1 MSELLGVG
9 PKCLTPGAPGRNT
22 MKNEES
28 EVSALISTARD
39 LVKLKN
45 LNSSEKLLGRIIMRT
60 VMSISQPDMLSTEEL
75 DDLHALTQ
83 KIDMSEDDIV
93 RMVASIMAENLAKK
107 IKEIGGDDYFVTLLN
122 S

>member
-1 MSELLGVG
+1 
-9 PKCLTPGAPGRNT
+9 

-28 EVSALISTARD
+28 EVSALIATARD
-39 LVKLKN
+39 LVKLEN

-107 IKEIGGDDYFVTLLN
+107 IKDIGGDDYFVTLLN